1 MIDILFCS
9 LSVLKQLQRAYCNIA
24 TTNQLNELNDTLNI
38 DHNQLL
44 MLLDQL
50 KNLSIAKK
58 DFVLSLDEQRSQGSR
73 INEFNHQK
81 EAFLQSLT
89 QNTLKVNLDKELMPE
104 LASEN
109 SQLKLEIELLEKELE
124 PFNFELTE
132 ANLDKKLQE
141 TQNVYTQLLQNQ

>member
-1 MIDILFCS
+1 MINILFCS

-73 INEFNHQK
+73 INEFNQQK

-141 TQNVYTQLLQNQ
+141 TQNVYAQLLQTQ